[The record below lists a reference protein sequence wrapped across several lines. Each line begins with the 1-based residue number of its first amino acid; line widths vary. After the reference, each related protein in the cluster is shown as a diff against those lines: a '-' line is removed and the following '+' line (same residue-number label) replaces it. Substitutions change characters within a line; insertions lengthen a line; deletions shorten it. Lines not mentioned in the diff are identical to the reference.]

1 MTRSRRA
8 HVTPPIWNKEQ
19 LERDREA
26 AIVLFRDERMKEP
39 LEKYLEEFEKYRDAF
54 DELLETTVDLRELS
68 EKAIDILT
76 TDALCEA
83 LRYLPGPPISMD
95 DLKVVA
101 QVPSFASKTLRSD
114 PELAQRI
121 LDTILMGLDRRRF
134 PWVSDDREA
143 TEHER
148 ASAVLA
154 SAAMIAMRKVE
165 TARRN
170 ESKDDQEQHVR
181 DALENHGLKE
191 VGTRHVQTLGDAPKP
206 GEFCRESVLGDRK
219 ADIVLGLWDRRVM
232 PIECKVSNSYTN
244 SIKRLNNDAA
254 IKAQVWRKDFGES
267 QVIPSAVLSGVYK
280 LKNLENAQ
288 DRGLTLFWA
297 HSLGEMLR
305 FIDQTNDKL

>member
-1 MTRSRRA
+1 MTRVRRA
-8 HVTPPIWNKEQ
+8 HALPPSWDKEQ
-19 LERDREA
+19 LERDRGA
-26 AIVLFRDERMKEP
+26 AIELFRDERMKEP
-39 LEKYLEEFEKYRDAF
+39 LEKYLEAFEKYRDAF

-68 EKAIDILT
+68 AKAIDILT
-76 TDALCEA
+76 SDALCEA

-101 QVPSFASKTLRSD
+101 QAPSFALKTLRAD

-121 LDTILMGLDRRRF
+121 LDTVLMGLDRRRF

-148 ASAVLA
+148 TSAVLA

-170 ESKDDQEQHVR
+170 ESKEDQEQHVR
-181 DALENHGLKE
+181 DVLANHALKE
-191 VGTRHVQTLGDAPKP
+191 VGTRHVQTLGDAPKQ

-219 ADIVLGLWDRRVM
+219 ADIILGLWDRRVM

-267 QVIPSAVLSGVYK
+267 QVVPSAVLSGVYK

-297 HSLGEMLR
+297 HSLDEMMN
-305 FIDQTNDKL
+305 FIDQTNGKP